1 MIKWNYAWSNP
12 RCRQTQY
19 PSQEEANKVYQLLGM
34 NDPELNVR
42 ILKY

>member
-1 MIKWNYAWSNP
+1 MELSFVRP
-12 RCRQTQY
+12 GCRQTRY
-19 PSQEEANKVYQLLGM
+19 SSKEVANKVYQLLGM